1 MYSDTETEVSKRHL
15 KQIFADVDE
24 GCLLGGWAV
33 YLNVN
38 DGFRRENGRDYV
50 GSRDIDVGFF
60 IEPGISLVETEFAR
74 VFYGLQSAGFKG
86 QSFRMY
92 KVFDRET
99 GEELSDAEASGKFGF
114 EVLNLYVDLVV
125 DRIPEGFAEVFGFV
139 PIDEPLL
146 EDVYSSDRIKEVEWE
161 GLKLRVVD
169 PVYLVCMKLRSVGSR
184 TRDHKRVKDV
194 ADLFALFWYGGVP
207 IGELRSDVVGVL
219 GYEFVKDV
227 LGKVNRGDIESAA
240 EILGVD
246 SSQVSRV
253 FGAILRE

>member
-1 MYSDTETEVSKRHL
+1 MYSDTETDLSKCHL
-15 KQIFADVDE
+15 RQIFADVGE

-38 DGFRRENGRDYV
+38 EGFRRENGRDYI

-60 IEPGISLVETEFAR
+60 IELGVFLEETEFAR
-74 VFYGLQSAGFKG
+74 VFYGLQGAGFKG

-99 GEELSDAEASGKFGF
+99 GEELSDAEASGKLSF

-125 DRIPEGFAEVFGFV
+125 DRIPEDFAEVFGFV

-146 EDVYSSDRIKEVEWE
+146 ADVYSNDRFVEVEWE
-161 GLKLRVVD
+161 GLGLRVVD
-169 PVYLVCMKLRSVGSR
+169 PVFLVCMKFRSVGSR

-194 ADLFALFWYGGVP
+194 ADLFALMWYGGVP
-207 IGELRSDVVGVL
+207 IGELRSEVVGIL
-219 GYEFVKDV
+219 GVEFVKDV
-227 LGKVNRGDIESAA
+227 LGKVKRIDIEGAA

-246 SSQVSRV
+246 SRQVSRV
-253 FGAILRE
+253 FSEFLRG